1 MRYREYN
8 PKLDSA
14 WHWVGTASIG
24 CTLASAA
31 CLPFL
36 PVVLAVIVAV
46 ILPWSPLLVLWLAEW
61 WTTRPTRRS

>member
-36 PVVLAVIVAV
+36 PVVLAVIVSV
-46 ILPWSPLLVLWLAEW
+46 IFALIAPAGSVA
-61 WTTRPTRRS
+61 R